1 MRGFGPALSSAPGGG
16 GAVFSPHNY
25 IAEAEIPKFERDVAM
40 SADTLPLKGAERIA
54 AYLKTLPD
62 APGVYRML
70 NAAGD
75 VLYVGKAKN
84 LKKRVNAYATGRV
97 HSDRLTRMVAETA
110 EMLFLTTETETEALL
125 LESNLIKRL
134 KPRYNVSYRDD
145 KSFPNI
151 LLREDH
157 PFPQLLKHRGA
168 KTTKGVYFGPFA
180 SAGAVNRTLNTLQR
194 AFLLRSCSDSVFETR
209 TRPCLLFQIK
219 RCSAPCVQR
228 IDLGGYHELVEEAE
242 SFLNGKSRAVQE
254 GLAAEMTKA
263 SDAMDFEAAA
273 KLRDRL
279 RAMSHI
285 QASQGVN
292 PTTFEEA
299 DLFAAHAEG
308 GQTCIQVFFFR
319 AGQNWGNR
327 PYFPR
332 HDRDLALSEVLE
344 SFVGQFYDE
353 RTAPRLVLTSEELP
367 GRALLAEALS
377 LRAEMKVEIAMPQ
390 RGEKRE
396 IMDRALTNAR
406 EQLGRRM
413 AENSAQ
419 TQLLEGVADLF
430 GLDAPPRRIEVY
442 DNSHIQGAHALGAF
456 IVAGPE
462 GFQKGQYRKFN
473 IKAEELT
480 PGDDYAMMRE
490 VLTRRFARMVKEEE
504 NPVDSAKWTRPDLV
518 LIDGG
523 PGQLSIACQV
533 FADLGVEDV
542 TLVGISKGPDRDAGR
557 EHFYMPGK
565 EAFRLDP
572 KSPVLYYLQ
581 RLRDEAHRF
590 VIGGHRKKRSAAI
603 GANPLDEIAGVGANR
618 KRALLQHFGSA
629 RSVAGASLAD
639 LSSVS
644 GVSETLARKIFDF
657 FHPGG

>member
-1 MRGFGPALSSAPGGG
+1 MSSP
-16 GAVFSPHNY
+16 
-25 IAEAEIPKFERDVAM
+25 EA
-40 SADTLPLKGAERIA
+40 PLKGAERIA

-70 NAAGD
+70 NGAGD
-75 VLYVGKAKN
+75 VLYVGKAKS
-84 LKKRVNAYATGRV
+84 LKKRVGSYALRGAHNERI
-97 HSDRLTRMVAETA
+97 SRMIAETT
-110 EMLFLTTETETEALL
+110 EMLFVTTASETDALL

-168 KTTKGVYFGPFA
+168 KTIKGVYFGPFA

-194 AFLLRSCSDSVFETR
+194 AFLLRSCSDSVFESR

-219 RCSAPCVQR
+219 RCSAPCVNR

-242 SFLNGKSRAVQE
+242 TFLKGKSQAVQDE
-254 GLAAEMTKA
+254 LKAEMTKA

-279 RAMSHI
+279 KAMSHI
-285 QASQGVN
+285 QSSQGVN
-292 PTTFEEA
+292 PATFEEA
-299 DLFAAHAEG
+299 DLFALHSEG
-308 GQTCIQVFFFR
+308 GHTCIQVFFFR

-332 HDRDLALSEVLE
+332 HDPDLPLGEVLE

-353 RTAPRLVLTSEELP
+353 RTPPSLILTSEALP
-367 GRALLAEALS
+367 DSTLLAEALAT
-377 LRAEMKVEIAMPQ
+377 RAGGKVEIATPQ

-396 IMDRALTNAR
+396 IMERAMTNAR

-419 TQLLEGVADLF
+419 TQLLEGVADAF
-430 GLDAPPRRIEVY
+430 GLDQPPRRIEVY

-456 IVAGPE
+456 IVAGPD
-462 GFQKGQYRKFN
+462 GFEKAQYRKFN
-473 IKAEELT
+473 IKSEELA

-490 VLTRRFARMVKEEE
+490 VLSRRFARMVKEEAGASDQG
-504 NPVDSAKWTRPDLV
+504 PDTGKWKRPDLV

-523 PGQLSIACQV
+523 PGQLSVACQI

-542 TLVGISKGPDRDAGR
+542 ALVGISKGPDRDAGR
-557 EHFYMPGK
+557 EHFYIPGR
-565 EAFRLDP
+565 EPFRLDP

-629 RSVAGASLAD
+629 RAVAGASLTD
-639 LSSVS
+639 LASVG
-644 GVSETLARKIFDF
+644 GVSETLAKKIFDF

>member
-1 MRGFGPALSSAPGGG
+1 MN
-16 GAVFSPHNY
+16 SP
-25 IAEAEIPKFERDVAM
+25 E
-40 SADTLPLKGAERIA
+40 TPLKGADLIA

-75 VLYVGKAKN
+75 VLYVGKAKS
-84 LKKRVNAYATGRV
+84 LKKRVSSYARGGV
-97 HSDRLTRMVAETA
+97 HADRLTRMVAETA
-110 EMLFLTTETETEALL
+110 EMLFVTTASETEALL

-194 AFLLRSCSDSVFETR
+194 AFLLRSCSDSVFESR

-219 RCSAPCVQR
+219 RCSAPCVNR
-228 IDLGGYHELVEEAE
+228 IDLAGYNALVEEAE
-242 SFLNGKSRAVQE
+242 DFLRGRSQAVQN
-254 GLAAEMTKA
+254 LLKDEMTKA

-299 DLFAAHAEG
+299 DLFAAYSEG
-308 GQTCIQVFFFR
+308 GHTCIQVFFFR

-332 HDRDLALSEVLE
+332 HANDIPLSEVLE

-353 RTAPRLVLTSEELP
+353 RTAPRLILTSEDLA
-367 GRALLAEALS
+367 GKDLLSEALGM
-377 LRAEMKVEIAMPQ
+377 RAEHKVEISTPQ

-396 IMDRALTNAR
+396 IMERALANAR

-419 TQLLEGVADLF
+419 TQLLEGVADVF
-430 GLDAPPRRIEVY
+430 GLEQPPRRIEVY

-462 GFQKGQYRKFN
+462 GFEKAQYRKFN
-473 IKAEELT
+473 IKTEELT

-490 VLTRRFARMVKEEE
+490 VLTRRFARMMKEEAEEPE
-504 NPVDSAKWTRPDLV
+504 NSKWKRPDLV

-523 PGQLSIACQV
+523 PGQLSVACQV

-542 TLVGISKGPDRDAGR
+542 ALVGISKGPDRDAGR
-557 EHFYMPGK
+557 EHFYLPGK
-565 EAFRLDP
+565 EPFRLDA

-603 GANPLDEIAGVGANR
+603 GANPLDEIAGVGAGR

-629 RSVAGASLAD
+629 RAVAGASLAD
-639 LSSVS
+639 LSAVD
-644 GVSETLARKIFDF
+644 GVSATLAKKIFDF
-657 FHPGG
+657 FHPTG